1 MPSIRQWLKS
11 LGEIMAVQLNLISKD
26 MLERMASMEKLRMIL
41 DSVKEGKIVVLE
53 SGLSPEEEAKL
64 IEMTMLEIDH
74 ENFVGIEVES
84 YPIKEKSVFSKI
96 FGKKKGRLT
105 VIGPANRLKTI
116 EKQEDVIKALIKI

>member
-1 MPSIRQWLKS
+1 ME
-11 LGEIMAVQLNLISKD
+11 GVQLSLISKER
-26 MLERMASMEKLRMIL
+26 LEKMASMEKLRMIL

-53 SGLSPEEEAKL
+53 TGLTPEEEAKL

-84 YPIKEKSVFSKI
+84 YPYKEGFLSKL

-105 VIGPANRLKTI
+105 VIGPANRLKTL
-116 EKQEDVIKALIKI
+116 EKKEDLITALVKIGD